1 VEKKKK
7 EKNTRFRNNEV
18 SVFIV
23 LLLLLQHPVLVLV
36 FKQKLCHSLIRWF
49 DQEIAF

>member
-18 SVFIV
+18 SVFI
-23 LLLLLQHPVLVLV
+23 VLVLV